1 MYRDSYALALGSR
14 GSATYGQLSS
24 RAAKLAGTLL
34 QKFNLTAGDRVAII
48 AKNVPEY
55 LEIIYGCWHAGLT
68 IVPINAK
75 LHVNEYA
82 FILKDSGARLCFLS
96 EDLSFSFKSIDG
108 SKLEKVFKLGTPT
121 YDELFDHK
129 EVQIASCD
137 SDTIAWIFYTSGTTG
152 QPKGAALTHRDRKSV
167 V

>member
-1 MYRDSYALALGSR
+1 MNIANFLQRSGRMYRDSYALALGSR

-55 LEIIYGCWHAGLT
+55 LEIIYGCWHAGLI

-96 EDLSFSFKSIDG
+96 EEVDLVLSKINFSIILS
-108 SKLEKVFKLGTPT
+108 
-121 YDELFDHK
+121 LFGV
-129 EVQIASCD
+129 EIS
-137 SDTIAWIFYTSGTTG
+137 Y
-152 QPKGAALTHRDRKSV
+152 
-167 V
+167 